1 MVPARFV
8 LVLFVMLIAG
18 SSGVAQSPPV
28 AVDLELVLLADSS
41 GSIDTSEHRLQ
52 REGYAAALLHP
63 QVLKA
68 ITSGA
73 RQRIAVTYVEW
84 ADDTSQD
91 VVVPWTIIDG
101 AATAEAFAAELL
113 KGGRRAFGR
122 NAIGAALLKG
132 KELIETNSIE
142 GERQVI
148 DFSADSANSWSGPS
162 IADARDAV
170 LKAGIVVNGLAI
182 LCREDTCS
190 GRPMAYD
197 LEARFAREI
206 IGGPGSFV
214 VTVESRGGF
223 AEAVRRKLVMEMSSM
238 PASAGR
244 QAAVSDAPRDAN
256 RSTPR

>member
-1 MVPARFV
+1 MSMVPSRLASLVF
-8 LVLFVMLIAG
+8 LVLLIG
-18 SSGVAQSPPV
+18 SSSLAQAPPV

-52 REGYAAALLHP
+52 REGYAAALRHP
-63 QVLKA
+63 EVLKA

-84 ADDTSQD
+84 ADDTAQD

-101 AATAEAFAAELL
+101 AATADAFSADLL
-113 KGGRRAFGR
+113 KGGRRAYGR

-132 KELIETNSIE
+132 KDLIETNAIE
-142 GERQVI
+142 GERRVI

-162 IADARDAV
+162 IADAREAV
-170 LKAGIVVNGLAI
+170 LKAGIVINGLAI
-182 LCREDTCS
+182 LCREAACS
-190 GRPMAYD
+190 GRPAAYN
-197 LEARFAREI
+197 LEATFASEI

-223 AEAVRRKLVMEMSSM
+223 AEAVRRKLVMEMSAAPVST
-238 PASAGR
+238 GR
-244 QAAVSDAPRDAN
+244 QAAVGGAFRRP
-256 RSTPR
+256 

>member
-1 MVPARFV
+1 MSIVPARHASV
-8 LVLFVMLIAG
+8 LLAMLLAG
-18 SSGVAQSPPV
+18 STGLAQAPPV

-52 REGYAAALLHP
+52 REGYATALRHP
-63 QVLKA
+63 EVLKA

-101 AATAEAFAAELL
+101 AATAEAFSAELL
-113 KGGRRAFGR
+113 KGGRRAYGR

-132 KELIETNSIE
+132 KDLIETNAFE
-142 GERQVI
+142 GERRVI

-162 IADARDAV
+162 IEEAREAV
-170 LKAGIVVNGLAI
+170 LKAGIVINGLAI

-223 AEAVRRKLVMEMSSM
+223 AEAVRRKLVMEMSAG
-238 PASAGR
+238 PASTGR
-244 QAAVSDAPRDAN
+244 QAAISDAPR
-256 RSTPR
+256 RR